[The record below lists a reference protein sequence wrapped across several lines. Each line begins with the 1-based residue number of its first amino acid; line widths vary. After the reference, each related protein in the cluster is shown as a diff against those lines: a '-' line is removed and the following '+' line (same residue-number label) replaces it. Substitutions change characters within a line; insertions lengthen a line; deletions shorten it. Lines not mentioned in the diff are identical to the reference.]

1 VGILPALIAIR
12 TYARVARNLVF
23 AQKTRDSLQ
32 QQPQKPALFSLVS
45 LVLIRKSPY

>member
-1 VGILPALIAIR
+1 MPALIAIR

-23 AQKTRDSLQ
+23 AQKTRDSLP
-32 QQPQKPALFSLVS
+32 QPQKLALFSLVS